1 MHIYIYIYIYIYLYT
16 YTFIYLYTYIVV
28 HIYTYT
34 HICVARRTV
43 LFLLQ
48 FAYYLGLM
56 VCLYDIVLAH
66 MIICI

>member
-1 MHIYIYIYIYIYLYT
+1 MYT
-16 YTFIYLYTYIVV
+16 CTYI
-28 HIYTYT
+28 HIYTYMCGKAN
-34 HICVARRTV
+34 CVA
-43 LFLLQ
+43 FLLQ